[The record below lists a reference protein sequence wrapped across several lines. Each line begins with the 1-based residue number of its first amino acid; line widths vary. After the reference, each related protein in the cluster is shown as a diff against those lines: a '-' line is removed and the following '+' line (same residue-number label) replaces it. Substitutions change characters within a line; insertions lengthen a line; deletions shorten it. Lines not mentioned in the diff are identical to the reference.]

1 MTHDWIVPD
10 WPAPPG
16 VRSLITTRS
25 GGVSD
30 AAYASMNL
38 GEHLGDDARAWRENR
53 RRLRCQLPSEPLWMR
68 QVHGVGVIEAQSWRR
83 GVEADGAV
91 ARSAGAVIGV
101 LTADCLPVLFCD
113 VEAKVVGVAHAGW
126 RGLAAGI
133 LEATIEKMAID
144 PGRLMAYLGPGIG
157 VEVGVG
163 VDVVVGV
170 CVFVGVAVGV
180 GVGSTNLGAK
190 KLYCCVIS
198 ESDNCLLYKYI
209 LAT

>member
-91 ARSAGAVIGV
+91 ARSARRAR
-101 LTADCLPVLFCD
+101 TS
-113 VEAKVVGVAHAGW
+113 
-126 RGLAAGI
+126 R
-133 LEATIEKMAID
+133 ATCAECRRSGPLMRFHNAI
-144 PGRLMAYLGPGIG
+144 
-157 VEVGVG
+157 
-163 VDVVVGV
+163 
-170 CVFVGVAVGV
+170 
-180 GVGSTNLGAK
+180 S
-190 KLYCCVIS
+190 
-198 ESDNCLLYKYI
+198 
-209 LAT
+209 